1 MTGKLSSDQ
10 LQRIYKL
17 LTEKRPRLD
26 DRMRLTPAERAL
38 LECGGIS
45 RSDFDDL
52 IIATEYRGFA
62 AAGRY
67 AEALAAYFRIPKVSL
82 CRKPRRLDDDVLWL
96 DGYAVAD
103 AVALLIFM
111 ERLGFAVSPGQLV
124 QAIKGNLAGKPML
137 TESEYLILT
146 YEVSR
151 GCTTTVLRSDVERQ
165 PAFPTTKRHR
175 DELGNR
181 FTLVLQ
187 GEDVL
192 SLEVAGPRYRDVN
205 SALKTCAYCGTTY
218 LPSSRND
225 REAHRQV
232 HRETQRLLD
241 PGPNKRFAA
250 RLKCG
255 AGAERVDASVPMWMH
270 QEVLKRAQRFRS
282 DFAYDF
288 VQWPGTM
295 STKATADWHGYLIPA
310 GADGTIAGA
319 CAFLYETET
328 NPSGSPW
335 TLSWIWL
342 APKYR
347 RGGLL
352 RERWGRFLEAYG
364 DFRIESPLSPEMVAF
379 VRIHGTDWQKS
390 CLSNHGE

>member
-1 MTGKLSSDQ
+1 M
-10 LQRIYKL
+10 
-17 LTEKRPRLD
+17 
-26 DRMRLTPAERAL
+26 
-38 LECGGIS
+38 
-45 RSDFDDL
+45 
-52 IIATEYRGFA
+52 
-62 AAGRY
+62 
-67 AEALAAYFRIPKVSL
+67 
-82 CRKPRRLDDDVLWL
+82 
-96 DGYAVAD
+96 
-103 AVALLIFM
+103 
-111 ERLGFAVSPGQLV
+111 
-124 QAIKGNLAGKPML
+124 
-137 TESEYLILT
+137 
-146 YEVSR
+146 
-151 GCTTTVLRSDVERQ
+151 
-165 PAFPTTKRHR
+165 
-175 DELGNR
+175 
-181 FTLVLQ
+181 
-187 GEDVL
+187 L

-255 AGAERVDASVPMWMH
+255 AGAERVVASVPMWMH

-328 NPSGSPW
+328 KPSGSPW

-352 RERWGRFLEAYG
+352 RERWGDFLRPMETSGSRVRCLLKWRPLYEFTARTG
-364 DFRIESPLSPEMVAF
+364 RRAACRIMASEQSAHRL
-379 VRIHGTDWQKS
+379 
-390 CLSNHGE
+390 

>member
-1 MTGKLSSDQ
+1 M
-10 LQRIYKL
+10 
-17 LTEKRPRLD
+17 
-26 DRMRLTPAERAL
+26 
-38 LECGGIS
+38 
-45 RSDFDDL
+45 
-52 IIATEYRGFA
+52 
-62 AAGRY
+62 
-67 AEALAAYFRIPKVSL
+67 
-82 CRKPRRLDDDVLWL
+82 LWL

-328 NPSGSPW
+328 KPSGSPW

-364 DFRIESPLSPEMVAF
+364 DFRIESPLSPEMEAF

>member
-124 QAIKGNLAGKPML
+124 QAIKG
-137 TESEYLILT
+137 
-146 YEVSR
+146 
-151 GCTTTVLRSDVERQ
+151 
-165 PAFPTTKRHR
+165 
-175 DELGNR
+175 
-181 FTLVLQ
+181 
-187 GEDVL
+187 
-192 SLEVAGPRYRDVN
+192 
-205 SALKTCAYCGTTY
+205 
-218 LPSSRND
+218 
-225 REAHRQV
+225 
-232 HRETQRLLD
+232 
-241 PGPNKRFAA
+241 
-250 RLKCG
+250 
-255 AGAERVDASVPMWMH
+255 ASP
-270 QEVLKRAQRFRS
+270 
-282 DFAYDF
+282 
-288 VQWPGTM
+288 
-295 STKATADWHGYLIPA
+295 
-310 GADGTIAGA
+310 
-319 CAFLYETET
+319 C
-328 NPSGSPW
+328 
-335 TLSWIWL
+335 
-342 APKYR
+342 
-347 RGGLL
+347 
-352 RERWGRFLEAYG
+352 
-364 DFRIESPLSPEMVAF
+364 
-379 VRIHGTDWQKS
+379 
-390 CLSNHGE
+390 